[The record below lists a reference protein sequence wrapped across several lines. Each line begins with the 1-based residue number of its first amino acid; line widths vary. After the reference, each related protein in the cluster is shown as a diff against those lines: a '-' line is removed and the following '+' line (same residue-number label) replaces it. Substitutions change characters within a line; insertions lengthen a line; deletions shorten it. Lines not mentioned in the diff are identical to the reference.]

1 MINVLYALF
10 ALFALATLAMVV
22 RSDSRAEREMFALR
36 LVMLAATWALL
47 HFVLNA
53 TGAA

>member
-1 MINVLYALF
+1 MIYVLYTLF
-10 ALFALATLAMVV
+10 ALFIGATLLMVV

-36 LVMLAATWALL
+36 LVILAVTWALL

-53 TGAA
+53 IGAA